1 MPENTERIDRL
12 EKEVRVT
19 QDSVLL
25 IHKDLQQ
32 MSMAMTK
39 MANSV
44 EIMATLQTNQKV
56 MEERCETRH
65 TQLKEADKLLHS
77 RIDDCNLDIKTLN
90 TKDESVAKEAS
101 KGSQAFTILVWVGGI
116 FGSLL
121 ITTAFGI
128 MLWAIKSGGV

>member
-77 RIDDCNLDIKTLN
+77 RIDACNLDIKILN

>member
-1 MPENTERIDRL
+1 MPENTERIDKL

-32 MSMAMTK
+32 MSIAMTK
-39 MANSV
+39 MATSMEV
-44 EIMATLQTNQKV
+44 MATLQTNQKV

-65 TQLKEADKLLHS
+65 AQLKEADKVLHA
-77 RIDDCNLDIKTLN
+77 RIDMCNVDIKAAN
-90 TKDESVAKEAS
+90 TKDEGVAKEAS
-101 KGSQAFTILVWVGGI
+101 KGSQAFTILVWAGGI
-116 FGSLL
+116 LGSLM

-128 MLWAIKSGGV
+128 FIWAIQQKGN